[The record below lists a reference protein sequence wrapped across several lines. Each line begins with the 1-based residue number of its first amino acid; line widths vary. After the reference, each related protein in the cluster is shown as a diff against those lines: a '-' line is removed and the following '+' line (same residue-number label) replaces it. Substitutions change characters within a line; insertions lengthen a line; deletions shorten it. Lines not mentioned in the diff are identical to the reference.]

1 MIRWQLAKLCPALTC
16 CWKIANPLFAT
27 YLEMQPE
34 KGISSTPFALV
45 QLIAFA
51 KNLRFA
57 VNLNFAEQSG
67 AKLQAMWSQAVAAIA
82 PNFTP
87 PYLNSAESKE
97 SEAVQACSSSLKLTG
112 ILKIKIMKL
121 MEVQGLDNRSLDL
134 VVWLKVLKQ
143 LSRLS
148 WSARDILLFPCTT
161 AWASAD
167 LMAGQGNA
175 PAATQAFPLITHGN
189 LISCFL
195 VYRITRLSYSWVWE
209 QEDSANKDI
218 FIAGLTPVVLG
229 EG

>member
-1 MIRWQLAKLCPALTC
+1 MPSSDLLLENCKSPFCNLSGDATWEGHFQHSFCSGPTHCICKEFKVCCEFKFCRARRDQVAGNVKSSCCCYCTKFHPPLT
-16 CWKIANPLFAT
+16 WT
-27 YLEMQPE
+27 
-34 KGISSTPFALV
+34 V
-45 QLIAFA
+45 
-51 KNLRFA
+51 LR
-57 VNLNFAEQSG
+57 V
-67 AKLQAMWSQAVAAIA
+67 
-82 PNFTP
+82 
-87 PYLNSAESKE
+87 E

-143 LSRLS
+143 LSRLR

-175 PAATQAFPLITHGN
+175 PAATQAFPLIAHGN